1 MYDKSDLTKE
11 TFIITLNK
19 KISIMVQSVILMK
32 KQNEIFKIVTPEE
45 ILKFYVNKGIT
56 KNSLS
61 FQLTS
66 VSGKLPKLEVKIFY
80 NHSLT
85 KIGEKRKRQIAEPIE
100 TAIICAQQ
108 NFEIPGGLNP
118 VQIEIED
125 DSILNMLKRYKNV
138 VYRLTPFELLFT
150 ASLKNNT
157 EQISITCR
165 ELK

>member
-1 MYDKSDLTKE
+1 
-11 TFIITLNK
+11 
-19 KISIMVQSVILMK
+19 MV
-32 KQNEIFKIVTPEE
+32 
-45 ILKFYVNKGIT
+45 
-56 KNSLS
+56 
-61 FQLTS
+61 
-66 VSGKLPKLEVKIFY
+66 
-80 NHSLT
+80 
-85 KIGEKRKRQIAEPIE
+85 
-100 TAIICAQQ
+100 IICAQQ

-138 VYRLTPFELLFT
+138 VYRLTPFGLLFT